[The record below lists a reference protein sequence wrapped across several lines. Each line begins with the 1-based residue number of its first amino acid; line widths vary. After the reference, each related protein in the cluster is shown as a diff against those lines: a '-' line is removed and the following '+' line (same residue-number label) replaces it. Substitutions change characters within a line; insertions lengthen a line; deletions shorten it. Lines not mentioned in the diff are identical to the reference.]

1 MQDEHALEQMLAQR
15 AIENRKKAYVPY
27 SHYRVGACLRDEN
40 GNLFDGC
47 NVEGASY
54 GVTICAERTA
64 LVKAISEGSLK
75 FTHIAVAGSGDDDP
89 AWPCGICRQL
99 LYEFA
104 PELTVIVA
112 LPDGRTQVKKLYE
125 LLPHAF
131 GPSSLPTNLA

>member
-1 MQDEHALEQMLAQR
+1 MSNQLTLEQQLAQR
-15 AIENRKKAYVPY
+15 AIKNREKAYVPY
-27 SHYRVGACLRDEN
+27 SHYAVGAGLRDEN
-40 GNLFDGC
+40 GSLYDGC

-64 LVKAISEGSLK
+64 LVKAVSEGARK
-75 FTHIAVAGSGDDDP
+75 FTHIAVAGSGEDDP

-104 PELTVIVA
+104 PDLTVIVA
-112 LPDGRTQVKKLYE
+112 LPDGRTQIKQLHQ

-131 GPSSLPTNLA
+131 GPSSLPEKSK